1 MQKYQQVKSTLQF
14 YNILLY
20 VVYSTMMRM
29 QLPDSAYVVL
39 FLCSLIL
46 LVYTVYVVWFYVS
59 NRNLLENVPKTLLQ
73 FMFALIS
80 NLLLATL
87 ILDLVI

>member
-1 MQKYQQVKSTLQF
+1 
-14 YNILLY
+14 
-20 VVYSTMMRM
+20 MRM

-46 LVYTVYVVWFYVS
+46 LVYTVYIVWFYVS
-59 NRNLLENVPKTLLQ
+59 NRHLLESVWKNLLQL
-73 FMFALIS
+73 MFGLIS

-87 ILDLVI
+87 ILDLVV